1 MPQMGE
7 SIAEGTIG
15 VWLVEPGQRVQ
26 EGQAIVQVATD
37 KADIDIPSPA
47 SGVIKDLIA
56 KQGQTV
62 KVGELI
68 ARIDEQAV
76 QAEVAGP
83 AGHPKHMEGLPAAE
97 EMRPVPPREEV
108 KAPAEIER
116 RPEAAPAEA
125 KGMAGFYSPAVMRL
139 AIEKG
144 VDLTKVK
151 GTGHEGRVTK
161 ADVLAAAE
169 GRAAP
174 AAPAPPKAPPE
185 AVEEALAAAGLSPE
199 EEEAYYGPR
208 PDERAPIPAAL
219 IPPEAPVAEAG
230 FGSYR
235 PPVYE
240 KEEGDKEEPFS
251 RLRRLIADHMV
262 YSKRTSPHVT
272 TVAEVDLDAIVGLRS
287 REKDNFK
294 AKMGFSLTY
303 LPFVMLAA
311 IRAIKEFPLMNSV
324 VQGDSVL
331 TKRHI
336 NMGVAVDSERGLMVP
351 VVKSA
356 EDMSLAQLAKAVNDL
371 SVKVRDRKILPD
383 ELSGGTFSVSN
394 PGRHG
399 NLFGTPII
407 SQPQVGILRMGEV
420 VKRAVVIE
428 AGGEDAIAIRPMMFL
443 ALSYDHRVVDGLTA
457 NEFLHRVKEILE
469 EGAFSV

>member
-1 MPQMGE
+1 MVDVIMPQMGE

-37 KADIDIPSPA
+37 KADIDIPSPT

-76 QAEVAGP
+76 PEVAGP
-83 AGHPKHMEGLPAAE
+83 AGHPKRMEGLPAAE
-97 EMRPVPPREEV
+97 EMRTVPPKEEV
-108 KAPAEIER
+108 KAPPEIER
-116 RPEAAPAEA
+116 KPEAAPAEA
-125 KGMAGFYSPAVMRL
+125 RGMAGFYSPAVMRL
-139 AIEKG
+139 AVEKG
-144 VDLTKVK
+144 VDVTKVK

-161 ADVLAAAE
+161 ADVLAAA
-169 GRAAP
+169 
-174 AAPAPPKAPPE
+174 
-185 AVEEALAAAGLSPE
+185 GLTP
-199 EEEAYYGPR
+199 EEEAYFGPR

-219 IPPEAPVAEAG
+219 IPTEAPAAEAG

-272 TVAEVDLDAIVGLRS
+272 TVSEVDLDVIVGLRS
-287 REKDNFK
+287 REKDDFK
-294 AKMGFSLTY
+294 AKMGLGLTY
-303 LPFVMLAA
+303 LPFVILAA
-311 IRAIKEFPLMNSV
+311 IKAIKEFPLMNSV
-324 VQGDSVL
+324 VQGDRVL
-331 TKRHI
+331 TKKHI

-356 EDMSLAQLAKAVNDL
+356 EDMGLAELAKAVNDL
-371 SVKVRDRKILPD
+371 SIKVRDRKILPD
-383 ELSGGTFSVSN
+383 ELSGGTFTVSN

-428 AGGEDAIAIRPMMFL
+428 AGGEDAIAIRPMMYL

-469 EGAFSV
+469 EGVFTL

>member
-1 MPQMGE
+1 MVDVIMPQMGE

-68 ARIDEQAV
+68 ARIDEQA
-76 QAEVAGP
+76 EVAGP
-83 AGHPKHMEGLPAAE
+83 AGHPKHLEGLPAAE

-108 KAPAEIER
+108 KAPPEIER
-116 RPEAAPAEA
+116 KPEAAPAEA
-125 KGMAGFYSPAVMRL
+125 RGMAGFYSPAVMRL

-144 VDLTKVK
+144 VDLTKIK

-174 AAPAPPKAPPE
+174 AAPAPPKEAPRE
-185 AVEEALAAAGLSPE
+185 AAAGLTPE
-199 EEEAYYGPR
+199 EEAAYFPKAA
-208 PDERAPIPAAL
+208 EVKAPAPPAA
-219 IPPEAPVAEAG
+219 APVEAGLAG
-230 FGSYR
+230 FGTYR

-272 TVAEVDLDAIVGLRS
+272 TVAEVDLDVVVGLRS

-294 AKMGFSLTY
+294 AKMGFGLTY

-324 VQGDSVL
+324 VQGDRVL

-356 EDMSLAQLAKAVNDL
+356 EDMTLAQLAKAVNDL
-371 SVKVRDRKILPD
+371 SIRVRDRKILPD
-383 ELSGGTFSVSN
+383 ELSGGTFTVSN

-428 AGGEDAIAIRPMMFL
+428 AEGEDAIAIRPMMFL

-457 NEFLHRVKEILE
+457 NEFLHRVKEHLE
-469 EGAFSV
+469 EGTFSL